1 MALEFFLV
9 GIGSMREKSNML
21 AFGNGLI
28 IYGDELTT
36 LDRCV
41 AAAAVVDRMN
51 GLSIGKN
58 AFNGDCWNGMADA
71 IGAMGFAVRTEKGK
85 VIELDWDGDP
95 V

>member
-1 MALEFFLV
+1 
-9 GIGSMREKSNML
+9 ML

-51 GLSIGKN
+51 GIRLGKN
-58 AFNGDCWNGMADA
+58 AFNGDRWYGMADA
-71 IGAMGFAVRTEKGK
+71 LDAMGFSVRAEKGK
-85 VIELDWDGDP
+85 VVALDWDGDP
-95 V
+95 E